1 MSKSAKNT
9 KISKPKELAPAAD
22 HREDLVRLRRIRG
35 QLEGVERMIED
46 RRYCLDIVTQM
57 RSIMAAIRSAEGL
70 VMERHV
76 RHCVKDAI
84 DAKDARATEQKI
96 NELLTLFHKR

>member
-1 MSKSAKNT
+1 
-9 KISKPKELAPAAD
+9 
-22 HREDLVRLRRIRG
+22 
-35 QLEGVERMIED
+35 MIEEG
-46 RRYCLDIVTQM
+46 RYCLDIVTQM

-84 DAKDARATEQKI
+84 ESKDPRASEQKI
-96 NELLTLFHKR
+96 DELLTLFQKR